1 MFFKTTMILNE
12 KEGGALMLRKR
23 KLFGMVVLILIS
35 TFFIPIMVYPAEK
48 KVVRVWHTETE
59 PATIAAFQEIIND
72 FEKLHPD
79 ITIKQEG
86 LAWGDLEAKLTAAL
100 AAGSPPDAAHG
111 QAVTCASFYAKG
123 LLRSQEDIAAVI
135 GRDNIWEPVRMQCF
149 HDGKYYGIPHSPNV
163 SLLIYRKDIFK
174 SKGLKPPETW
184 DDFIKV
190 AQAMMERDKD
200 GRVTRYGLSLPG
212 TPLFINILVG
222 ELTAANGGRLFDLKA
237 GRPTFTE
244 KQVVEV
250 LDFYKK
256 LNDTVLPPGW
266 LGHAYLDTFANLATG
281 KAAMLYQGYGRGAGY
296 IEKYAPKGTGN
307 PDHFGVM
314 VKPHGPS
321 GKQTAAQI
329 DAEPWMIFK
338 NAKYPEEAAE
348 FIKFFFKEEEYIK
361 YLHTVPIHL
370 LPTLKSVQRS
380 KAYQANE
387 MYQRWKEWV
396 DMDYYYFEKNLAK
409 PTLITQWA
417 DLKLPFGLE
426 ILGSGIVVD
435 MVTDAVRGM
444 PSKEAAAKAQ
454 ARAEELITKLGYKRW

>member
-1 MFFKTTMILNE
+1 MLSKRRRFGLIIMMFI
-12 KEGGALMLRKR
+12 
-23 KLFGMVVLILIS
+23 LILL
-35 TFFIPIMVYPAEK
+35 IPFVVFAAEK
-48 KVVRVWHTETE
+48 KVVRIWHTETE
-59 PATIAAFQEIIND
+59 PQSVAAFQQIIND

-79 ITIKQEG
+79 ISVKQEA

-100 AAGSPPDAAHG
+100 AAGAPPDASHG

-123 LLRSQEDIAAVI
+123 LLRDQEDIAASI
-135 GRDNIWEPVRMQCF
+135 GRDNIWEAVRLQCF
-149 HDGKYYGIPHSPNV
+149 HDGKYYGIPHSAAT

-174 SKGLKPPETW
+174 TKGLKPPETW
-184 DDFIKV
+184 DDFIKM
-190 AQAMMERDKD
+190 AEALMERDKD

-212 TPLFINILVG
+212 VGLFINIAVG
-222 ELTAANGGRLFDLKA
+222 ELTKANGGRLFDLKT

-244 KQVVEV
+244 KQVIEV

-256 LNDTVLPPGW
+256 LTATVLPPGW
-266 LGHAYLDTFANLATG
+266 LGHGYLDTFANLATG
-281 KAAMLYQGYGRGAGY
+281 KAAILYQGYGRGTGY
-296 IEKYAPKGTGN
+296 IEKYAPKEMAD
-307 PDHFGVM
+307 PEHFGVL

-321 GKQTAAQI
+321 GKETAAQI

-348 FIKFFFKEEEYIK
+348 FLKFFFKEEEYIK

-370 LPTLKSVQRS
+370 LPTLKSVRTNPT
-380 KAYQANE
+380 YQANE
-387 MYQRWKEWV
+387 TVRKWKEWQ
-396 DMDYYYFEKNLAK
+396 DMQYRYFDTGQAK
-409 PTLITQWA
+409 PTLIVDWN

-426 ILGSGIVVD
+426 ILGSGIVPD

-444 PSKEAAAKAQ
+444 PSAQAAAKAQ